1 MNLSV
6 EQILLI
12 VNIVGLILVLRH
24 SVVTRQA
31 TRHISH
37 GNTALNVAVS
47 ILKKQLD
54 ENTVLISGL
63 VHNIEILHIRLLDLE
78 GDDEDKLAEGDAC

>member
-6 EQILLI
+6 EHILLI
-12 VNIVGLILVLRH
+12 INIVGLILVLIH

-31 TRHISH
+31 ARAISH
-37 GNTALNVAVS
+37 ANTALNVAVS
-47 ILKKQLD
+47 ILNKQQQ
-54 ENTVLISGL
+54 ENTVMISGL

-78 GDDEDKLAEGDAC
+78 GDDVDKLLEADTC